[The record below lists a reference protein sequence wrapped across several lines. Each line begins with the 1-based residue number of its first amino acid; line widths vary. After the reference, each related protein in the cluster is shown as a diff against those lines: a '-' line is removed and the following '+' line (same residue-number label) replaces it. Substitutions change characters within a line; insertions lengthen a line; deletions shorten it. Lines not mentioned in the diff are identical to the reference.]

1 MNKLVRPVRRSL
13 GVLMAIALCL
23 GTSAIWGSPA
33 QAGDVTPGPIKTSSN
48 FELTQLSIVQT
59 VRDAGGK
66 LVPAGED
73 KTMQVY
79 HTARLSFDWKAP
91 SPAKKGMSFTVSLP
105 ETLRGIVGKLTFEYT
120 TCDITA
126 DGATMK
132 CVLNDKADGLNQVSG
147 HIDLALDVKKATRE
161 KTATVKIDGKAV
173 PIDLPGPGGI
183 NPEPSKPTGTRKDG
197 WQVTSDMKNRP
208 NAVNWRIFFSGKT
221 SYEIVDSRVGNNAF
235 IRWWCV
241 KGQDANV
248 AEGRYGEGGV
258 RPAGTLN
265 VKKKS
270 DGTSIANTDPMNR
283 SGLLHEGIVIT
294 PPALDYACGI
304 DIIDWD
310 ALSSGGVAVNKTD
323 NTAIINGRQYGA
335 TAIRKQSGGGSDQG
349 YPYPHIDIVKKDA
362 AGNDA
367 NTDAVELAG
376 KNLDAQGVGSTDLKF
391 TVKNDSSVEDLK
403 QVVVTDTT
411 SGSGTVES
419 MACTFPGEK
428 APTAGVYDAGSKKW
442 TVKWDAS
449 WKDADP
455 AAFAAGASFPC
466 TAKLT
471 GVTQTLHTD
480 TSTVEGA
487 GYGSGK
493 TVKDEN
499 PYNAVPPTPHTS
511 IDKSDAKGNGG
522 DTLADAPVLE
532 TGQTDLKFKVV
543 NNGGEPLR
551 EIVVTD
557 ETVAGSGKVESMAC
571 TFPGE
576 NAPTKGVYDAGSK
589 KWTVKWAASFGD
601 KPTLFRISDSFAC
614 TAKLTG
620 VTKVYHTDTAKV
632 TGTGSISAKGV
643 TGENPYNALPKNPN
657 VEIVKKDVKGRD
669 ADKAADAAVL
679 APDGKT
685 GKGAV
690 DLDFTVVNNGG
701 EALKQVVVTDTTTT
715 SSGTVESMA
724 CTFPG
729 EKAPTAGVY
738 DAKAKK
744 WTVKWDAS
752 FAAQKPSSFAIG
764 ASFKCTAHL
773 SGVTGDVHTDD
784 ATIAGVG
791 IGSGKSVSDENPYN
805 ARVPGKPNVDIEKV
819 DAKGND
825 ADTVAESVLLPQGKT
840 DLVFTI
846 VNTGNESLRAIEVTD
861 KATGSGKV
869 SDLTCTFP
877 DGTKGTRWEASFAAQ
892 NPARL
897 AIGGSF
903 TCTAKLTGVEAGKK
917 HADTA
922 TVTGTGFVSGTGV
935 TDSDGYHAHR
945 SPDPT
950 PKPTP
955 SHPGEPTPSKSTPVT
970 PKTAKPKPKLP
981 RTGADVRLLGV
992 VALGLAAAG
1001 GVVVAVRRGRK
1012 SGDGEA

>member
-323 NTAIINGRQYGA
+323 NTVIINGRQYGA

-428 APTAGVYDAGSKKW
+428 APTAGVYDA
-442 TVKWDAS
+442 A
-449 WKDADP
+449 
-455 AAFAAGASFPC
+455 
-466 TAKLT
+466 
-471 GVTQTLHTD
+471 
-480 TSTVEGA
+480 
-487 GYGSGK
+487 
-493 TVKDEN
+493 
-499 PYNAVPPTPHTS
+499 
-511 IDKSDAKGNGG
+511 
-522 DTLADAPVLE
+522 
-532 TGQTDLKFKVV
+532 
-543 NNGGEPLR
+543 
-551 EIVVTD
+551 
-557 ETVAGSGKVESMAC
+557 
-571 TFPGE
+571 
-576 NAPTKGVYDAGSK
+576 SK
-589 KWTVKWAASFGD
+589 KWTVKWA
-601 KPTLFRISDSFAC
+601 
-614 TAKLTG
+614 
-620 VTKVYHTDTAKV
+620 
-632 TGTGSISAKGV
+632 
-643 TGENPYNALPKNPN
+643 
-657 VEIVKKDVKGRD
+657 
-669 ADKAADAAVL
+669 
-679 APDGKT
+679 
-685 GKGAV
+685 
-690 DLDFTVVNNGG
+690 
-701 EALKQVVVTDTTTT
+701 
-715 SSGTVESMA
+715 
-724 CTFPG
+724 
-729 EKAPTAGVY
+729 
-738 DAKAKK
+738 
-744 WTVKWDAS
+744 AS

-791 IGSGKSVSDENPYN
+791 VGSGKSVSDENPYN

-950 PKPTP
+950 PKPMP